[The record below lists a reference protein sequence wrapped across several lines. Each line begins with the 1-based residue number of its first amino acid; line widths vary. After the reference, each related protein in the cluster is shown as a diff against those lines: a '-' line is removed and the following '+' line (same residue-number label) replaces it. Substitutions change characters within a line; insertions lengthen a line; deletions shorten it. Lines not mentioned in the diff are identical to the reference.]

1 VEGQVQMAI
10 TTLNPAASGSG
21 AGSSLNNQATQAR
34 NAIGQFSLQQSI
46 EDAWYAA
53 EQQAALAKLQTAKQG
68 AGSIS

>member
-1 VEGQVQMAI
+1 MAI
-10 TTLNPAASGSG
+10 TTLNAAASGSG
-21 AGSSLNNQATQAR
+21 AGSSLNTQATQAR